1 MNKFLLFS
9 TAVLVCTTAKA
20 LDFTVDGLNYQLI
33 SADEQTCRIV
43 SGSYSGDVVIPATV
57 NYGGRDLKV
66 IEMADQTLC
75 NTYDVTS
82 VVLGSNLKK
91 IGKNCLVNLKIETLT
106 IPGSVTEIGDYSLS
120 LSKLK
125 KLVIEPSGE
134 EDNPTAISIGIF
146 EETVNYTKYKRP
158 ITQRLKSLESL
169 EICRPL
175 ISGTGYG
182 NFRDLPLQTVIIGGS
197 ASASNNEFRN
207 CVNLRSLEFAD
218 NAIFTGFGDNA
229 FNNCPIEGEITFPHR
244 IVTFGEGCFSG
255 NHFSVIHFENTTG
268 FSIGEGAF
276 SSSAN
281 ITSLIIPEAVTMI
294 GKNAFSNCK
303 SLKNLR
309 IETDGELKE
318 AALCG
323 NDYDVVTF
331 TANCTQNMIAA
342 SLAGKISS
350 GNTIVDFSPAKMKEL
365 HINAPVPPKQF
376 NDFYGKTWEFT
387 EDQYVL
393 TTLYV
398 PTASLEAYKSAEVW
412 KNFWNIKADP
422 SAGIEDVE
430 ADAEAEE
437 GPVKW
442 YNLNG
447 QLIDNPTTKGIY
459 IKQVNNK
466 STKVIVP

>member
-1 MNKFLLFS
+1 MNKFLLFFM
-9 TAVLVCTTAKA
+9 AVLVCATAKA
-20 LDFTVDGLNYQLI
+20 LDFTVDGVNYQLI
-33 SADEQTCRIV
+33 SSEEQTCKVV
-43 SGSYSGDVVIPATV
+43 SGNYSGAVVIPATV

-66 IEMADQTLC
+66 IEMADRTLC

-82 VVLGSNLKK
+82 VTLGSNLQK
-91 IGKNCLVNLKIETLT
+91 IGSNCLINLKIETLT
-106 IPGSVTEIGDYSLS
+106 IPGSVTEIGDYSLA
-120 LSKLK
+120 LGKLK
-125 KLVIEPSGE
+125 KLIIERPVFQDALAQLKIGTY
-134 EDNPTAISIGIF
+134 DNDQG
-146 EETVNYTKYKRP
+146 KYMMKP
-158 ITQRLKSLESL
+158 ITRRLTSLESL
-169 EICRPL
+169 EL
-175 ISGTGYG
+175 Y
-182 NFRDLPLQTVIIGGS
+182 RDIWCDKEGLFQKLPLQSVVIGGNARIYTRMFS
-197 ASASNNEFRN
+197 E
-207 CVNLRSLEFAD
+207 CENLHSLKFTDDAECRGIGDEAFYRC
-218 NAIFTGFGDNA
+218 NLEGEYTFPAI
-229 FNNCPIEGEITFPHR
+229 IEGIGYR
-244 IVTFGEGCFSG
+244 SFGS
-255 NHFSVIHFENTTG
+255 NKLSAIHFENTTG
-268 FSIGEGAF
+268 FSIGEEAF
-276 SSSAN
+276 SGN
-281 ITSLIIPEAVTMI
+281 KGITSLVIPEVVTYI
-294 GKNAFSNCK
+294 GKNAFSSCDN
-303 SLKNLR
+303 LKNLR
-309 IETDGELKE
+309 IESNCELAE

-331 TANCTQNMIAA
+331 TANCTQSYIAF

-412 KNFWNIKADP
+412 KKFWNIKADP

>member
-91 IGKNCLVNLKIETLT
+91 IGKNCLVNLNIETLT
-106 IPGSVTEIGDYSLS
+106 IPGSVIEIGDYSLA

-125 KLVIEPSGE
+125 KLVIEPSAD
-134 EDNPTAISIGIF
+134 EDNPSAITIGVF

-169 EICRPL
+169 EICRSL
-175 ISGTGYG
+175 ISLTGYG

-197 ASASNNEFRN
+197 ASVSKDEFRD
-207 CVNLRSLEFAD
+207 CVNLRSLEFAG
-218 NAIFTGFGDNA
+218 NAILTGFGNHA
-229 FNNCPIEGEITFPHR
+229 FYNCPIEGEISFSHM
-244 IVTFGEGCFSG
+244 IVNFGDGCFSG
-255 NHFSVIHFENTTG
+255 NHFSAIHFENNTG
-268 FSIGEGAF
+268 FSIGAGAF
-276 SSSAN
+276 SGSDN
-281 ITSLIIPEAVTMI
+281 ITFLIIPEAVTMI

-303 SLKNLR
+303 NLKNLR
-309 IETDGELKE
+309 IESNGELKE

-342 SLAGKISS
+342 SLAGEISS

-376 NDFYGKTWEFT
+376 TDFHGKVWEFT

-398 PTASLEAYKSAEVW
+398 PSASLEAYKSAEVW
-412 KNFWNIKADP
+412 KKFWNIKPDP